1 LTIGISGEDRTL
13 PSSATELRARAE
25 HIRDLA
31 QNLAG
36 DVAVPR
42 MLALAAELD
51 ARAVALDANGKSVWD
66 QVSAGWMARKE

>member
-1 LTIGISGEDRTL
+1 
-13 PSSATELRARAE
+13 
-25 HIRDLA
+25 
-31 QNLAG
+31 
-36 DVAVPR
+36 